1 MNAQIMKVSV
11 LHGNGSLNPEYREIL
26 SGIHNCKLWK
36 EAQNPETFLAQHQD
50 TPPDLALV
58 DLDGTG
64 TIPDWLEPLVAQL
77 PQTEVMVCSHSR
89 DPDFLIKVMKLRT
102 GGFIPLPLNR
112 QEFLTTLG
120 RLQAEKEKYQ
130 GQDYSQILAVTGTRG
145 GVGTTSIATNL
156 AVALAE
162 AMPGGV
168 ILVDLARPFPHVG
181 QFLDLEC
188 KHTIKDL
195 VESADSLDPVFVKK
209 IVQKHKSNL
218 EVLLSYPDYDLE
230 SAMVPDPKSLGKIF
244 ATLRKSY
251 DWVVVD
257 LGAWLD
263 PFYVRV
269 LQEADQILLVTQLAL
284 PDLQNMK
291 TIKVLFSRWDLDAHK
306 VKVLVNRYV
315 KNYALGIKDIENVLQ
330 QSVSYT
336 LPSDYPPLIEAINQG
351 EPLGTMA
358 PRSKLWRRLKELA
371 GDLAS
376 QARVESEA
384 QRAARPGLLHR
395 LF

>member
-26 SGIHNCKLWK
+26 SGIHNCQLWR
-36 EAQNPETFLAQHQD
+36 EAHNPETFLAQHQG

-64 TIPDWLEPLVAQL
+64 AIPDWLEPLIAQL
-77 PQTEVMVCSHSR
+77 PQTEIMVCSHSR

-120 RLQAEKEKYQ
+120 RLQAEKVKHQ

-162 AMPGGV
+162 AMSGGV
-168 ILVDLARPFPHVG
+168 ILVDLARPFPHVS

-195 VESADSLDPVFVKK
+195 MESADSLDPVFVKK

-230 SAMVPDPKSLGKIF
+230 SSLVPDLKSLGKIF
-244 ATLRKSY
+244 ATLRQSY
-251 DWVVVD
+251 SWVVVD

-263 PFYVRV
+263 PFYARV

-291 TIKVLFSRWDLDAHK
+291 TIKVLFSKWDLDEHK
-306 VKVLVNRYV
+306 VKVLVNRYA

-371 GDLAS
+371 DDLAS
-376 QARVESEA
+376 QARVESDA

>member
-11 LHGNGSLNPEYREIL
+11 LHGNGSVNSEFKKIL
-26 SGIHNCKLWK
+26 SGIDNCKLWK
-36 EAQNPETFLAQHQD
+36 EAQNPETFLAQHQE
-50 TPPDLALV
+50 TAPDLALV

-64 TIPDWLEPLVAQL
+64 TIPDWLEPLIARL

-89 DPDFLIKVMKLRT
+89 DPDFLIKVMKLRG

-112 QEFLTTLG
+112 QELLTTLA
-120 RLQAEKEKYQ
+120 RLQAEKEKHQ
-130 GQDYSQILAVTGTRG
+130 GQSYSRILAVTGTKG

-162 AMPGGV
+162 AAPEGV
-168 ILVDLARPFPHVG
+168 ILVDLARPYPHVG

-188 KHTIKDL
+188 KHSIKDL

-209 IVQKHKSNL
+209 IVQKHKSDL

-230 SAMVPDPKSLGKIF
+230 TSMVPDLKSLSKIF
-244 ATLRKSY
+244 ASLRKSY
-251 DWVVVD
+251 SWVVVD

-263 PFYVRV
+263 LFYAWV
-269 LQEADQILLVTQLAL
+269 LQEADQILLVTQLSL
-284 PDLQNMK
+284 PDLQNLK
-291 TIKVLFSRWDLDAHK
+291 TMRILFSRWSLDEHK
-306 VKVLVNRYV
+306 VKVLVNRYA
-315 KNYALGIKDIENVLQ
+315 KSYALGLKDIENVLQ
-330 QSVSYT
+330 QPVSYT

-371 GDLAS
+371 GDQIS
-376 QARVESEA
+376 QARVESN
-384 QRAARPGLLHR
+384 QQAARPGLLNR

>member
-11 LHGNGSLNPEYREIL
+11 LHGNGSVNPEFKEIF

-36 EAQNPETFLAQHQD
+36 EARNPETFLAQHQE

-64 TIPDWLEPLVAQL
+64 SIPDWLEPLIARL
-77 PQTEVMVCSHSR
+77 PQTEIMVCSHSR

-120 RLQAEKEKYQ
+120 RLQAEKEKPQ
-130 GQDYSQILAVTGTRG
+130 GQGYSQILAVTGTKG

-156 AVALAE
+156 AVALAA

-168 ILVDLARPFPHVG
+168 ILVDLARPFAHVG

-195 VESADSLDPVFVKK
+195 VESADNLDPVFVKK
-209 IVQKHKSNL
+209 IVQKHKSKL
-218 EVLLSYPDYDLE
+218 EVLLSYPDYHLE
-230 SAMVPDPKSLGKIF
+230 APAVPDPRSLDKIF

-251 DWVVVD
+251 TWVVVD
-257 LGAWLD
+257 MGIWLD
-263 PFYVRV
+263 QFYARV

-291 TIKVLFSRWDLDAHK
+291 AIRVLFSKWDLDEDK
-306 VKVLVNRYV
+306 VKVLVNRYA
-315 KNYALGIKDIENVLQ
+315 KNYALGLKDIENVLQ
-330 QSVSYT
+330 QPISYT
-336 LPSDYPPLIEAINQG
+336 LPSDFPALNEAINQG

-358 PRSKLWRRLKELA
+358 PRSKLWRRLEQLAGELA
-371 GDLAS
+371 SPAS
-376 QARVESEA
+376 VASEA
-384 QRAARPGLLHR
+384 QRVARPGLLHR

>member
-1 MNAQIMKVSV
+1 MNDQIIKVSV
-11 LHGNGSLNPEYREIL
+11 LHGNGSVNPEYKKIC

-36 EAQNPETFLAQHQD
+36 EARNPETFLAQHQD

-58 DLDGTG
+58 DLDGSRA
-64 TIPDWLEPLVAQL
+64 IPDWLEPLVAQL

-89 DPDFLIKVMKLRT
+89 DPDFLIKVMKLRA
-102 GGFIPLPLNR
+102 GGFIPLPLDR
-112 QEFLTTLG
+112 QEFLTTLS
-120 RLQAEKEKYQ
+120 RLQAEKEQHQ
-130 GQDYSQILAVTGTRG
+130 GQGSSQILALTGTKG

-188 KHTIKDL
+188 RHTIRDL
-195 VESADSLDPVFVKK
+195 MESADSLDPVFVKK

-218 EVLLSYPDYDLE
+218 EVLLSYPDYHMD
-230 SAMVPDPKSLGKIF
+230 APVVPDLKAMRKIL

-251 DWVVVD
+251 NFVVVD
-257 LGAWLD
+257 LGVWPDQFSAWM
-263 PFYVRV
+263 

-291 TIKVLFSRWDLDAHK
+291 AIKVLFSRWGLDDHK
-306 VKVLVNRYV
+306 VKVLVNRYA
-315 KNYALGIKDIENVLQ
+315 KNYTLGLKDIENVLQ
-330 QSVSYT
+330 QPVSLT
-336 LPSDYPPLIEAINQG
+336 LPSDYPALIEAINQG
-351 EPLGTMA
+351 EPLGTIA
-358 PRSKLWRRLKELA
+358 PRSRLWRRLKELA

-384 QRAARPGLLHR
+384 QLAARPGLLHR